1 MCVRNT
7 AKWNNGAQFYTYRKK
22 QEFIERWLDVQIFI
36 AVIVVVVAA
45 VFAEVEVD
53 CAAAAAVLLAELV
66 Q

>member
-7 AKWNNGAQFYTYRKK
+7 AKWNNGAPFYTYRKK

-36 AVIVVVVAA
+36 AVVVVAA
-45 VFAEVEVD
+45 AIFAEVEVD